1 MDCCISS
8 GRTVALPE
16 PDHFVGYVS
25 LQEVMDLVRNETV
38 LQTQSAISPLPLLI
52 HQSLFTKSTYVP
64 AQRISL
70 DIQQAIGPVG
80 TIGALM
86 NRVQQPRARRLSWDS
101 TPG

>member
-64 AQRISL
+64 AQRIS
-70 DIQQAIGPVG
+70 DIQQAIGA
-80 TIGALM
+80 IGALM
-86 NRVQQPRARRLSWDS
+86 NRVQQPRARRLSWDP
-101 TPG
+101 THG